1 MRILNSYLN
10 TGRALAAASLMALSS
25 GAHAAIESI
34 DATAVDLWAKQFQI
48 ATPDGDS
55 IRMWGF
61 ATSEAGEPQYPAPTL
76 RGEAGDMVTIR
87 VHNVDIPQGVT
98 LDFPGQAEV
107 TTYCIPYAGFSAIT
121 AASNGCAVVN
131 TASPIAMPNGVADGG
146 MYAMEYQ
153 FELSKPGTFMYQSGV
168 NQQIQV
174 DMGLVGAFI
183 VDPLATTDPDTPA
196 ADGTGVVTINGVATT
211 VPDFHAHGL
220 AYANQATA
228 YDREYLF
235 FLSET
240 DPKLHYLAELDR
252 LQYWDNGDYSSTLF
266 FINGRN
272 SPDTLAPHYQAGLPN
287 QPYGSIVTMHPG
299 QRVLLRVINAG
310 RNQHPLHLHG
320 NHFDQIARDGNLIGK
335 VVNGSFEMRPVT
347 DYTYGAVQGGT
358 SDLIFNW
365 TGKGL
370 GWDMYGSPH
379 VNSTLN
385 PSDPAYHPDTCVD
398 EQNNITHGSD
408 KDGYDDKYWEWC
420 GLAGDPVP
428 GNHGDPLPVVL
439 PENLDLAFG
448 GFWGGSPF
456 IGVSGA
462 LPVGEGG
469 LNPAGGMV
477 FMWHSH
483 SERELTNNDIYPG
496 GMLTMMLV
504 VPYEDGAGDAD

>member
-10 TGRALAAASLMALSS
+10 TGRALAAVSLMALSS

-34 DATAVDLWAKQFQI
+34 DATVVDLWAKQFQI

-61 ATSEAGEPQYPAPTL
+61 ATSEAGVPQYPAPTL
-76 RGEAGDMVTIR
+76 RGTRGDIVTIR

-98 LDFPGQAEV
+98 LDFPGQADV
-107 TTYCIPYAGFSAIT
+107 TTKCLKNANSNAVAPFYGCFNPLNPAQQNIATPGGAG
-121 AASNGCAVVN
+121 NG
-131 TASPIAMPNGVADGG
+131 MW
-146 MYAMEYQ
+146 AMEYE
-153 FELSKPGTFMYQSGV
+153 FTLNKPGTFMYQSGV
-168 NQQIQV
+168 NPQVQV

-183 VDPLATTDPDTPA
+183 VDPVATTDNA
-196 ADGTGVVTINGVATT
+196 TGIVTINGVAT
-211 VPDFHAHGL
+211 PDADYHARGL
-220 AYANQATA
+220 AYAKQETA

-320 NHFDQIARDGNLIGK
+320 NHFDQIARDANLIG
-335 VVNGSFEMRPVT
+335 VRDTNGDVSELRPVT

-358 SDLIFNW
+358 SDLIFHW
-365 TGKGL
+365 TGEGL
-370 GWDMYGSPH
+370 GWDMYGTGPGFEHSC
-379 VNSTLN
+379 
-385 PSDPAYHPDTCVD
+385 DPATDD
-398 EQNNITHGSD
+398 LQNNITHESVP
-408 KDGYDDKYWEWC
+408 DGYHDDSWESC
-420 GLAGDPVP
+420 AD
-428 GNHGDPLPVVL
+428 HGKELPVVL

-448 GFWGGSPF
+448 GFWGGSPY

-504 VPYEDGAGDAD
+504 VPYEEGTNDAD

>member
-10 TGRALAAASLMALSS
+10 TGRALAAASLMVMSS

-34 DATAVDLWAKQFQI
+34 DATVVDLWAKQFQI

-61 ATSEAGEPQYPAPTL
+61 ATSADGAPQYPAPTL
-76 RGEAGDMVTIR
+76 RGEVGDIVSIT
-87 VHNVDIPQGVT
+87 VHNVDLPQGVA
-98 LDFPGQAEV
+98 LDFPGQADV
-107 TTYCIPYAGFSAIT
+107 QALCSPAANGTPT
-121 AASNGCAVVN
+121 ANGCNIQGLTFEARPRG
-131 TASPIAMPNGVADGG
+131 AADGG
-146 MYAMEYQ
+146 MAKIEYQ
-153 FELSKPGTFMYQSGV
+153 FTLSKPGTFMYQSAI
-168 NQQIQV
+168 NPQIQI

-183 VDPLATTDPDTPA
+183 VDPVATTDPDTATAP
-196 ADGTGVVTINGVATT
+196 GTGVVTINGVDTGAA
-211 VPDFHAHGL
+211 DFHARGL
-220 AYANQATA
+220 AYARQETA

-299 QRVLLRVINAG
+299 QRILLRVVNAG

-320 NHFDQIARDGNLIGK
+320 NHFDQIARDANLMGVRDTNG
-335 VVNGSFEMRPVT
+335 VVGEMRPVT

-358 SDLIFNW
+358 SDLIFHW
-365 TGKGL
+365 TGEGL
-370 GWDMYGSPH
+370 GWDMYGTGPGFEH
-379 VNSTLN
+379 
-385 PSDPAYHPDTCVD
+385 TCD
-398 EQNNITHGSD
+398 AATEDLQNNITHEPVP
-408 KDGYDDKYWEWC
+408 DGYHDASWESC
-420 GLAGDPVP
+420 AD
-428 GNHGDPLPVVL
+428 HGKEIPVVL

-448 GFWGGSPF
+448 GFWGGSPY
-456 IGVSGA
+456 IGASGN

-504 VPYEDGAGDAD
+504 VPYEEGANDAD

>member
-25 GAHAAIESI
+25 GAQAAIESI
-34 DATAVDLWAKQFQI
+34 DASVVDLWAKQFQI

-76 RGEAGDMVTIR
+76 RGTVGQTVQIR
-87 VHNVDIPQGVT
+87 VHNVDVPQGVN
-98 LDFPGQAEV
+98 LDFPGQADV
-107 TTYCIPYAGFSAIT
+107 TARCLGTSTSISEGGPFFGCFNPFTYQNFIPMATPDNNRGQ
-121 AASNGCAVVN
+121 
-131 TASPIAMPNGVADGG
+131 GVW
-146 MYAMEYQ
+146 AMEYE
-153 FELSKPGTFMYQSGV
+153 FTLNKPGTFLYQSGV
-168 NQQIQV
+168 NPQIQV
-174 DMGLVGAFI
+174 EMGLAGAFI
-183 VDPLATTDPDTPA
+183 VDPVATTDPQTYDA
-196 ADGTGVVTINGVATT
+196 ATGTYVGSGEVTINGVSTSQA
-211 VPDFHAHGL
+211 DFHARGL
-220 AYANQATA
+220 AYADQGTA

-252 LQYWDNGDYSSTLF
+252 LQFWDNGEYQSTLF

-272 SPDTLAPHYQAGLPN
+272 SPDTLAPDFQAGLPN

-299 QRVLLRVINAG
+299 QRILLRVINVG

-320 NHFDQIARDGNLIGK
+320 NHFDQIARDANLIGSRDATT
-335 VVNGSFEMRPVT
+335 GAVT
-347 DYTYGAVQGGT
+347 MSPISDYTYGAVQGGT
-358 SDLIFNW
+358 SDLIFHW
-365 TGKGL
+365 TGEGL
-370 GWDMYGSPH
+370 GWDMYGTGPGFEHSC
-379 VNSTLN
+379 
-385 PSDPAYHPDTCVD
+385 DPATDD
-398 EQNNITHGSD
+398 LQNNITHAPVP
-408 KDGYDDKYWEWC
+408 DGYHDTSWESC
-420 GLAGDPVP
+420 SD
-428 GNHGDPLPVVL
+428 HGKELPVVL

-448 GFWGGSPF
+448 GFWGGSPY

-504 VPYEDGAGDAD
+504 VPYEEGANEPTGDAN